1 MRLAAHSQSVKS
13 SPRSVLSRSEDTERI
28 AFSTARPNEYPLS
41 KQLTVKQT
49 LLGWKRKRFQPNNII
64 YFNFNKIE
72 KIHARGLNLL

>member
-1 MRLAAHSQSVKS
+1 MRKCTRKNGIRIAHAS
-13 SPRSVLSRSEDTERI
+13 SPLS
-28 AFSTARPNEYPLS
+28 PLS